1 MKKIAVSILI
11 LFVSAA
17 VEFGCAHHSHQH
29 ESAPRQPA
37 SGTSATIDDDYDS
50 DTEMSE
56 PMGRNPRLFSNPT
69 NLTRVTGVFNNSDT
83 PTVAQL
89 IRFARESID
98 IEIYEMADPEV
109 RQALREAL
117 KKQVKVRIV
126 KEPSPIGEKCNPW
139 KQGLS
144 GKSAKKASREV
155 IADCLDQQG
164 LVSDVRAHGGAF
176 EPFNKNQLCGQ
187 KFREGRCYQHGK
199 IVIVDRNRKERRL
212 ALISTGNFN
221 SSNLCDLAYGPSTCN
236 RDYTY
241 ITRDTVIID
250 TLSEIF
256 EKDLDGKRYD
266 LGAILKSRGVESK
279 LTVSPF
285 SLEPLAELIRGA
297 RNRIQIQNQY
307 INPDSGLVELLI
319 EKARQGRT
327 VEVMLADVC
336 SFGKVPEKKAYNLYL
351 MFAAMEAAG
360 VKIRMF
366 NKSHRIEG
374 KDGYLHAKAIVID
387 GQRAWVGSVNGSTTS
402 INQNREFG
410 LFFSHPMRVRA
421 FSEFIARD
429 FSDPTAQPWRDSLR
443 CHAVG
448 YQSPQATPMDSGEYS
463 AFIESLK
470 AKQSGNS
477 GSADD
482 NDNNDDEG

>member
-1 MKKIAVSILI
+1 MKKIVVSILI

-17 VEFGCAHHSHQH
+17 GEFGCAHHSHQY
-29 ESAPRQPA
+29 ESRPRKPA
-37 SGTSATIDDDYDS
+37 SGAPTALEDDDDS
-50 DTEMSE
+50 GADMSE
-56 PMGRNPRLFSNPT
+56 PMGRNPRLFSSPV

-144 GKSAKKASREV
+144 GKSAKKASPEV
-155 IADCLDQQG
+155 VADCLDQQG
-164 LVSDVRAHGGAF
+164 LVSDVRAKGGAF

-199 IVIVDRNRKERRL
+199 IVIVDRNRKERL

-221 SSNLCDLAYGPSTCN
+221 SSNLCDLAYGPGTCN

-241 ITRDTVIID
+241 ITRDTAIID

-266 LGAILKSRGVESK
+266 LGSVLKSRGVESK

-285 SLEPLAELIRGA
+285 SFEPLAELIRSA

-319 EKARQGRT
+319 EKARQGRD

-360 VKIRMF
+360 IKIRMF

-374 KDGYLHAKAIVID
+374 KDGYLHAKAVVID
-387 GQRAWVGSVNGSTTS
+387 GQRAWVGSVNGSAPS
-402 INQNREFG
+402 LNQNREFG
-410 LFFSHPMRVRA
+410 LFFSHPARVRA

-448 YQSPQATPMDSGEYS
+448 YQSSQATRSDSGEYS
-463 AFIESLK
+463 TFIESLK
-470 AKQSGNS
+470 AKQSGKVGDS
-477 GSADD
+477 DGEDD
-482 NDNNDDEG
+482 DS